1 MSLFPLLL
9 LSVALLA
16 TIFSFANADSTMPL
30 WPIPSSVSIGAGNSV
45 TLNKDFSF
53 KLASNFNNVLATSAI
68 DRYSSLIGTSVS
80 NTGTL
85 HSCSL
90 SVDSTVIPEIIGAD
104 ETYTV
109 SVSSDGACEI
119 HAVNLWG
126 LLHGLETFSQLLV
139 RDTDASTVLLRHTP
153 VSVKDSS
160 RYRHRGILIDTSRH
174 YISVEQIKRVIDSL
188 PTNKFNVL
196 HWHVVDAE
204 SFPLD
209 TPSEPSLIKGAYTP
223 RMIYSMDTLSEL
235 KDYAFTRGVE
245 IILEIDIPGHAA
257 AWAAGKKEI
266 MADCFVKYSYNINDF
281 ALNPALEETYTTI
294 DNILGDVTQ
303 ALGSSRIHLGGDEV
317 VYGCWRNDTSV
328 VNFYNSKG
336 YTSYDQLL
344 SYFVGRVDDLALQKH
359 KQSFVTHWE
368 EVFSAGYKPTNPQRT
383 LFQVWT
389 DSSMISA
396 LTAAGY
402 NLIASP
408 SNYWYLN
415 IATNTWSSM
424 YDYDPTMDIPTQQQG
439 YIFGGET
446 ALWGEY
452 VDDNNIESSLYPR
465 AASVGERLWSSKSQ
479 AVDSAS
485 ALPRLLIQRCRMVN
499 RGIRAAPVQPDGY
512 CDEVYV

>member
-1 MSLFPLLL
+1 M
-9 LSVALLA
+9 LSAA
-16 TIFSFANADSTMPL
+16 SADATMPL
-30 WPIPSSVSIGAGNSV
+30 WPIPSSVSIGTGNPV
-45 TLNKDFSF
+45 TLNQDFSF
-53 KLASNFNNVLATSAI
+53 KLSSQFNNKVATTAI
-68 DRYSSLIGTSVS
+68 DRYTSLIGSSSSTKGS
-80 NTGTL
+80 L

-90 SVDSTVIPEIIGAD
+90 SVDTTTIPEIIGAD
-104 ETYTV
+104 EAYTV
-109 SVSSDGACEI
+109 SIGSDGDCQI

-126 LLHGLETFSQLLV
+126 LLRGLETFSQLLV
-139 RDTDASTVLLRHTP
+139 RDTDANTVLIRNTP
-153 VSVKDSS
+153 VSVKDES

-174 YISVEQIKRVIDSL
+174 YLSVEQIKRVIDSL

-196 HWHVVDAE
+196 HWHAVDAE

-209 TPSEPSLIKGAYTP
+209 TPSEPTMIRGAYNP
-223 RMIYSMDTLSEL
+223 RMIYSMETLTEM
-235 KDYAFTRGVE
+235 KEYAYTRGVE

-257 AWAAGKKEI
+257 AWAAGKREI

-281 ALNPALEETYTTI
+281 ALNPALEETYSTI
-294 DNILGDVTQ
+294 DNILGDVTK

-317 VYGCWRNDTSV
+317 VYGCWKNDTSV

-344 SYFVGRVDDLALQKH
+344 SYFVGRVDNIVLNKY
-359 KQSFVTHWE
+359 KQNYVMHWE
-368 EVFSAGYKPTNPQRT
+368 EVFSAGYKPTQPEKT

-424 YDYDPTMDIPTQQQG
+424 YDYDPTMNIPSQQQG
-439 YIFGGET
+439 LIIGGET

-479 AVDSAS
+479 ATTSSA
-485 ALPRLLIQRCRMVN
+485 ALSRMLIQRCRMVN